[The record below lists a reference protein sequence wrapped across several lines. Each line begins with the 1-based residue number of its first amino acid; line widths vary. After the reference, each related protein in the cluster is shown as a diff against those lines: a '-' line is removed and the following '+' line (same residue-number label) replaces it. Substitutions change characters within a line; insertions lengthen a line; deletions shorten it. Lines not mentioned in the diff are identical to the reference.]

1 LKSIAFIPFMNY
13 FAHLFFQQGKIEK
26 AYQCLLMSENISSTN
41 NNFDTVSR
49 LYNFKQKVF

>member
-1 LKSIAFIPFMNY
+1 
-13 FAHLFFQQGKIEK
+13 
-26 AYQCLLMSENISSTN
+26 MSENIYSTN